1 MSISK
6 TFFAL
11 LIVSSFAVSFAF
23 AQRTNTKRKTQPR
36 TTTTASSTTDTKSR
50 ERRTTTTST
59 PEAATAQPAAQPSP
73 VTVASP
79 ESSPATESKPT
90 EKPAEKTPEKQPEAG
105 GAATTPVVKDPIQQ
119 LRDQID
125 AATTSQDKIRLQL
138 ELAEQLVK
146 NGKRSEA
153 VAELQSITTVDV
165 FDPQAFYNTGNAL
178 ARLGETKLAVVAYRM
193 AIEQRKGRYSRAS
206 NNLGVILMRA
216 GKWDEA
222 QEAFLSA
229 LRVENFRYAE
239 ASYNLGRLYA
249 ARGETD
255 LAIRE
260 WRRALA
266 VNPQHTAAAQS
277 IARAGNEDQIVV
289 LEQPANG
296 PARDSNAR
304 LTPVSTSPR
313 VSEKEPVTSTSP
325 GPINKTPARSSK
337 QTLALDP
344 TSFNFLQKARSASER
359 GNNLE
364 AVDNYQRLISRQNG
378 YFGPANLELGYVL
391 ITLKRTDEAMTTL
404 LAVANREGARYPI
417 SYYHLA
423 RLYEGRGEFKLA
435 EEAFLRA
442 AAGYRNENIQFLLDL
457 SRIREKQSDFKGAL
471 EAMEQFVSLA
481 RKDGLD
487 VAWSEERLAALRQKT
502 TGSSP
507 K

>member
-11 LIVSSFAVSFAF
+11 LIVSSFAVSLSF

-36 TTTTASSTTDTKSR
+36 TTTTASSTNDTKTR
-50 ERRTTTTST
+50 ARRTETPST
-59 PEAATAQPAAQPSP
+59 PEAANAQTEAQPSP
-73 VTVASP
+73 VPVASP
-79 ESSPATESKPT
+79 ATSPATESKPT
-90 EKPAEKTPEKQPEAG
+90 EKPAEKAPAKQAEESVAP
-105 GAATTPVVKDPIQQ
+105 TTPVVKDPIQD

-125 AATTSQDKIRLQL
+125 AATTPQDKIRLQL
-138 ELAEQLVK
+138 ELAQLLLD

-165 FDPQAFYNTGNAL
+165 FEPQALYNTGNAL
-178 ARLGETKLAVVAYRM
+178 ARLGETNLAVTAYRK
-193 AIEQRKGRYSRAS
+193 AIEQKKGRYSRAS
-206 NNLGVILMRA
+206 NNLGVLLMRL
-216 GKWDEA
+216 GRWDEA

-239 ASYNLGRLYA
+239 ASYNLGRLYS

-260 WRRALA
+260 WRRALT

-277 IARAGNEDQIVV
+277 IARAGNEDQITVV
-289 LEQPANG
+289 EQPASG
-296 PARDSNAR
+296 ASRDTNAR
-304 LTPVSTSPR
+304 LTPVSTPR
-313 VSEKEPVTSTSP
+313 VSEKEPVTSASP
-325 GPINKTPARSSK
+325 RPVNKPSPRNSK
-337 QTLALDP
+337 QSLALDP
-344 TSFNFLQKARSASER
+344 TSFSFLQKARSASER
-359 GNNLE
+359 GNMLE
-364 AVDNYQRLISRQNG
+364 AVENYQRLISRQNG

-404 LAVANREGARYPI
+404 LSVANRDGARYPI

-423 RLYEGRGEFKLA
+423 RIYEGRGELKLA
-435 EEAFLRA
+435 EEAFLQA

-471 EAMEQFVSLA
+471 EAMEQFVSMA

-487 VAWSEERLAALRQKT
+487 VTWSEERLAALRQKS
-502 TGSSP
+502 TGTSP